1 MRKMGIDFT
10 FVEPDC
16 SDEELEAAFKPN
28 TKAVFGETIANP
40 ALTVLDIEK
49 FARAAHAHGAVSYT
63 HLDVYK
69 RQLLRSAGNV
79 RIPLI
84 GSSIAFF
91 LNLFFNWVFIFGKLG
106 APRLEL
112 VGAAVGTLIARGFEF
127 CFVFGY
133 LILTD
138 TDFGFRI
145 RHLPVSYT
153 HLGTGNSRYAA
164 SQLGQVLEDEVY
176 PIQGDLKANREG
188 VFDSQRPYVFVSPTY
203 CLLYTS
209 IKSWLC

>member
-1 MRKMGIDFT
+1 MRLVAFT
-10 FVEPDC
+10 FLP
-16 SDEELEAAFKPN
+16 SGL
-28 TKAVFGETIANP
+28 
-40 ALTVLDIEK
+40 
-49 FARAAHAHGAVSYT
+49 VSTATY
-63 HLDVYK
+63 
-69 RQLLRSAGNV
+69 LLRSAGNV

-133 LILTD
+133 FILKD

-145 RHLPVSYT
+145 RHILQSGRQLNRQYFQYSIPVLVSDTILGLSLMLTSGDFGT
-153 HLGTGNSRYAA
+153 HRRGDFRRQCHC
-164 SQLGQVLEDEVY
+164 QLGSTGAYSTEHGNGWGFCRGDWQYHRNGRY
-176 PIQGDLKANREG
+176 PTG
-188 VFDSQRPYVFVSPTY
+188 
-203 CLLYTS
+203 
-209 IKSWLC
+209 